1 MYTTRMTDKYELTW
15 IISEISVI
23 SLYISVDY
31 NNYKSIIERKRLIA
45 ENVKN
50 NLLFG
55 VGGGR

>member
-1 MYTTRMTDKYELTW
+1 MTDKYELTW